1 MLSSRQFDIANLNGS
16 VGKSQSGC
24 SHEKHVEKVSVFRKQ
39 NDRPS
44 NSTRKNAQDVIV
56 IEDDEEGGEVEN
68 RGAFVEVDYSGE
80 DLDGDGDS
88 RRYSSSSD
96 WDSSDDSSAAATSE
110 VSGSSD
116 DEGDCLVM
124 ECGPCRPRLAHGLFD
139 SGERSFSGN
148 SSDCEIIAE
157 QEWEEAAHRKRM
169 GNVSNASR
177 HTSESEAST
186 RVSDPANIANGNQT
200 IHSGPVSTVALMDVK
215 ERTELSVVVDQQDKT
230 PDPRPEDAATL
241 AGQDA
246 SLLGNFA
253 QNLGDDAISLNQGGE
268 RDAVHK
274 VFDDASS
281 VLPSKAQMLLRV
293 INSHVEESHGLA
305 NPMLVTHTEQR
316 EAAEAVANSC
326 TEPRQAAEAELK
338 SKEHSYTEQRHAA
351 EAVANPMTD
360 GHTEQ
365 KQVADGLANA
375 ISEGHVVIDR
385 ERLKETDEFR
395 HADEE
400 EWARRQQELQRQ
412 AQEAQREKKRRK
424 VEAERKVEM
433 ESRQRQRLEEIRQS
447 HQKEEQNLG
456 YKEQVRGQ
464 VRAELE
470 GVAATCKDMATLL
483 RRLGVPVD
491 GGILPTTQQVSAAY
505 KKALLRFHPDRM
517 AKSEPLHQVEAEETF
532 KLISRMKSTLQ
543 PVSLRMFS

>member
-1 MLSSRQFDIANLNGS
+1 MLSSRQFDSANLNGS
-16 VGKSQSGC
+16 FGKSQSGC
-24 SHEKHVEKVSVFRKQ
+24 SHEKHVEKVSVFQKQ
-39 NDRPS
+39 NDRPG
-44 NSTRKNAQDVIV
+44 NSTRQNAQDVIV
-56 IEDDEEGGEVEN
+56 IEDDEVEN
-68 RGAFVEVDYSGE
+68 HGAFVEVDYSGE
-80 DLDGDGDS
+80 DLDSDGGS
-88 RRYSSSSD
+88 RRYSRSSD
-96 WDSSDDSSAAATSE
+96 WDSSDDSSAAATSD

-124 ECGPCRPRLAHGLFD
+124 ECGPCRARPGHGLFD
-139 SGERSFSGN
+139 SGERSLSGN

-157 QEWEEAAHRKRM
+157 QEWEEAALRKRR
-169 GNVSNASR
+169 NVSNASR
-177 HTSESEAST
+177 HTSENQASA

-200 IHSGPVSTVALMDVK
+200 IYSGPVSTVALMHVK
-215 ERTELSVVVDQQDKT
+215 ERTELSVVVDQQDQT

-253 QNLGDDAISLNQGGE
+253 KSLGDDAVSLNQGGE
-268 RDAVHK
+268 PDAVLK

-281 VLPSKAQMLLRV
+281 KSVLPSKVQVLLRV
-293 INSHVEESHGLA
+293 IDSHVEENHGLA
-305 NPMLVTHTEQR
+305 NPMFVTHTEQR

-326 TEPRQAAEAELK
+326 TEPTQAAEAELK
-338 SKEHSYTEQRHAA
+338 SMEHSYTEQRQAA

-360 GHTEQ
+360 SHTKQ

-424 VEAERKVEM
+424 VEAERKMEM
-433 ESRQRQRLEEIRQS
+433 EFRQRQRLEEIRQT

-456 YKEQVRGQ
+456 YKEQVRGR

-470 GVAATCKDMATLL
+470 RVATTCKDMATLL

-491 GGILPTTQQVSAAY
+491 GGILPTTQQVNAAY

-543 PVSLRMFS
+543 PVSLRMFP